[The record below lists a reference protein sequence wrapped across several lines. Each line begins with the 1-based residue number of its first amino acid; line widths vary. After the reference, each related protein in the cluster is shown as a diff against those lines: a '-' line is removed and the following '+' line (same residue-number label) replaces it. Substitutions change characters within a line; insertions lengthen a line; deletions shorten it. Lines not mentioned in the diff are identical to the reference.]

1 MCALQS
7 EDPNRWV
14 QMQSKECGNSSE
26 EGNQEILK
34 KERFL
39 AFKMG
44 LALLWK
50 CDIVPGN
57 ADILEGFVTFRTPK
71 SNY

>member
-1 MCALQS
+1 MGSNQGMV
-7 EDPNRWV
+7 WV
-14 QMQSKECGNSSE
+14 QSKECGNSSE
-26 EGNQEILK
+26 KGNQEILK

-50 CDIVPGN
+50 FDIVPVN
-57 ADILEGFVTFRTPK
+57 ADVLGGFVTFRTPK
-71 SNY
+71 